1 LAVPRPPP
9 SGPPTSCISTA
20 PSPMMQSLAIFLRP
34 PAAVRSPTF
43 RRRRGR
49 GRFHAAP
56 PSPSAATS
64 ARFLPTGST
73 LRLFFYTRRTT
84 VSRACSIGSVDN
96 KALHVPVTSGGIG
109 RLHLLPIAYC
119 LPIAHLLPSHVPTVA
134 CSAPAPR
141 ATASLCMLVL
151 AALLH
156 NVAAGNRIVV
166 RCSLISLSRPP
177 IHGHHPHQACACAS

>member
-1 LAVPRPPP
+1 LAVPR
-9 SGPPTSCISTA
+9 
-20 PSPMMQSLAIFLRP
+20 PSPMMQSLAVLLRP

-43 RRRRGR
+43 RRSRGR
-49 GRFHAAP
+49 GRFHAVP
-56 PSPSAATS
+56 PSPRAATS

-84 VSRACSIGSVDN
+84 VSRACSSGSVDN

-119 LPIAHLLPSHVPTVA
+119 LPMACLAHLLPYHIPTVA

-141 ATASLCMLVL
+141 PPAYACSIWPPCFTMSRPETELWF
-151 AALLH
+151 
-156 NVAAGNRIVV
+156 AG
-166 RCSLISLSRPP
+166 SLISLSRPP
-177 IHGHHPHQACACAS
+177 IHGHHPHQACAS